1 MSKFYPV
8 MSSISFLT
16 AILLSL
22 VLVVQIPQ
30 KRKLEQAQQQS
41 FQKLLSQVKEKYPN
55 RADLLTKLQ
64 PYSTRLPGPFALDI
78 VSAEIQIIVGFILA
92 GCGGYGLQFLE
103 TKMLSKSTTME

>member
-16 AILLSL
+16 AILFSL

-30 KRKLEQAQQQS
+30 KRELQQAQQQS

-55 RADLLTKLQ
+55 RPDLLTRLQ
-64 PYSTRLPGPFALDI
+64 PYSPHLPSHFPLDI
-78 VSAEIQIIVGFILA
+78 VSPEIQIIVAFILA

-103 TKMLSKSTTME
+103 TKMISKSTTME

>member
-1 MSKFYPV
+1 MGKFYPV
-8 MSSISFLT
+8 MNSISFLT
-16 AILLSL
+16 AIMFSL

-55 RADLLTKLQ
+55 RPDLLTRLQ
-64 PYSTRLPGPFALDI
+64 PYSTRLSSHFPLDI
-78 VSAEIQIIVGFILA
+78 VSPEIQIIVGFILA

-103 TKMLSKSTTME
+103 TKMISKSTTME

>member
-16 AILLSL
+16 AILFSL

-30 KRKLEQAQQQS
+30 KRELQQAQQQS

-55 RADLLTKLQ
+55 RPD
-64 PYSTRLPGPFALDI
+64 
-78 VSAEIQIIVGFILA
+78 
-92 GCGGYGLQFLE
+92 
-103 TKMLSKSTTME
+103 

>member
-16 AILLSL
+16 AILFSL

-30 KRKLEQAQQQS
+30 KRELQQAQQQS

-55 RADLLTKLQ
+55 RPDLLTRLQ
-64 PYSTRLPGPFALDI
+64 PYSPHLPSHFPLDI
-78 VSAEIQIIVGFILA
+78 VSPEIQIILGFILA

-103 TKMLSKSTTME
+103 TKMISKSTTME